1 MFGTPGLLAAARRP
15 VWIALG
21 MTIGVMSAGPLQAQQ
36 PAAPAQAAQAAP
48 TTRVFSGDAGMVLNF
63 IKADKVADFEMVVA
77 KLKEA
82 LAKSAKPER
91 KQQAT
96 SWKIFKAAEPGAGG
110 SVLYVFIVDPSVKG
124 ADYRVSTSCGSKSR
138 QHAEA
143 NEIVQEVRGRI
154 RAGQNIVNLS
164 LVPTS
169 ANNPPSLGL
178 GESPSLRRRRTS
190 GSCQRRS
197 GALACA
203 ARRFQV

>member
-36 PAAPAQAAQAAP
+36 AAAPAQAAQAAP

-63 IKADKVADFEMVVA
+63 IKSDKVADFEMVVA

-124 ADYRVSTSCGSKSR
+124 ADYSVANIL
-138 QHAEA
+138 AESFPA
-143 NEIVQEVRGRI
+143 DQVNEIYKAYAG
-154 RAGQNIVNLS
+154 AYATGQNIVNLS
-164 LVPTS
+164 LVS
-169 ANNPPSLGL
+169 DLGK
-178 GESPSLRRRRTS
+178 
-190 GSCQRRS
+190 
-197 GALACA
+197 
-203 ARRFQV
+203 

>member
-21 MTIGVMSAGPLQAQQ
+21 MTIGVISAGPLQAQQ
-36 PAAPAQAAQAAP
+36 AAAPAQAAQAAP
-48 TTRVFSGDAGMVLNF
+48 TTRVFTGDAGMVLNF
-63 IKADKVADFEMVVA
+63 IKADKVADFETVVA

-124 ADYRVSTSCGSKSR
+124 ADYSVANIL
-138 QHAEA
+138 AESFPA
-143 NEIVQEVRGRI
+143 DQVNEIYKAYAG
-154 RAGQNIVNLS
+154 AYATGQNIVNLS
-164 LVPTS
+164 LVS
-169 ANNPPSLGL
+169 DLGK
-178 GESPSLRRRRTS
+178 
-190 GSCQRRS
+190 
-197 GALACA
+197 
-203 ARRFQV
+203 

>member
-1 MFGTPGLLAAARRP
+1 MFRTPGLPTAGRH

-21 MTIGVMSAGPLQAQQ
+21 LVAGVLSAAPLQAQQ
-36 PAAPAQAAQAAP
+36 AAAPAQAAQAAP

-82 LAKSAKPER
+82 LGKSAKPER

-124 ADYRVSTSCGSKSR
+124 ADYSVANIL
-138 QHAEA
+138 AESFPPEQV
-143 NEIVQEVRGRI
+143 NEIYKAYAG
-154 RAGQNIVNLS
+154 AYATGQNIVNLS
-164 LVPTS
+164 LVS
-169 ANNPPSLGL
+169 DLGK
-178 GESPSLRRRRTS
+178 
-190 GSCQRRS
+190 
-197 GALACA
+197 
-203 ARRFQV
+203 